1 MNDVFKALAH
11 PVRRQI
17 LELLKSGPKSA
28 GEIAKAFDIS
38 KPTLSGHFAK
48 LKEADLVRAEPDGT
62 TIYYTLNVSVLEE
75 AMLKFMETMN
85 MRAWNGLPMRAVPQP
100 KSVRTRKKG

>member
-17 LELLKSGPKSA
+17 LELLKSGPKAA
-28 GEIAKAFDIS
+28 GEIASGVSVS

-48 LKEADLVRAEPDGT
+48 LKEADLIRAT
-62 TIYYTLNVSVLEE
+62 
-75 AMLKFMETMN
+75 
-85 MRAWNGLPMRAVPQP
+85 
-100 KSVRTRKKG
+100 RTERPFITP

>member
-28 GEIAKAFDIS
+28 GEIASGVNVS

-48 LKEADLVRAEPDGT
+48 LKKADLIRADQDGT

-75 AMLKFMETMN
+75 AMLKFMATMN
-85 MRAWNGLPMRAVPQP
+85 I
-100 KSVRTRKKG
+100 KD

>member
-1 MNDVFKALAH
+1 MSDVFKALAH
-11 PVRRQI
+11 PARRQI
-17 LELLKSGPKSA
+17 REVLKTGPKSA
-28 GEIAKAFDIS
+28 GEIAEAFNLS

-48 LKEADLVRAEPDGT
+48 LREAGLISAEPDGT

-85 MRAWNGLPMRAVPQP
+85 LAGRSG
-100 KSVRTRKKG
+100 

>member
-28 GEIAKAFDIS
+28 GEIAASVDVA

-48 LKEADLVRAEPDGT
+48 LKEADLIRSEPDGT

-75 AMLKFMETMN
+75 AMLTFMTTMN
-85 MRAWNGLPMRAVPQP
+85 ITEEG
-100 KSVRTRKKG
+100 KK

>member
-1 MNDVFKALAH
+1 MNDVFRALAH

-17 LELLKSGPKSA
+17 LEILKSGPKSA
-28 GEIAKAFDIS
+28 GDIADGVNVS

-48 LKEADLVRAEPDGT
+48 LKEVDLIHSEPDGT

-75 AMLKFMETMN
+75 AMLKFMTTMN
-85 MRAWNGLPMRAVPQP
+85 IGAELDYR
-100 KSVRTRKKG
+100 

>member
-28 GEIAKAFDIS
+28 GEIASGVSVS

-48 LKEADLVRAEPDGT
+48 LKEADLIRAEQDGT

-85 MRAWNGLPMRAVPQP
+85 I
-100 KSVRTRKKG
+100 KEESKK

>member
-1 MNDVFKALAH
+1 MSDVFRALAH

-28 GEIAKAFDIS
+28 GEIADAFNLS
-38 KPTLSGHFAK
+38 KPTLSGHFGK
-48 LKEADLVRAEPDGT
+48 LKDADLVNAEKAGT

-75 AMLKFMETMN
+75 AMLKFMSSMN
-85 MRAWNGLPMRAVPQP
+85 ISEEKQ
-100 KSVRTRKKG
+100 K

>member
-1 MNDVFKALAH
+1 MSDVFKALAH

-17 LELLKSGPKSA
+17 LEALKAGPKSA
-28 GEIAKAFDIS
+28 GEIAEGANVS

-48 LKEADLVRAEPDGT
+48 LKEADLIRADQDGT

-85 MRAWNGLPMRAVPQP
+85 ITEAINI
-100 KSVRTRKKG
+100 KEESKK

>member
-1 MNDVFKALAH
+1 MNDVFRALAH

-17 LELLKSGPKSA
+17 LELLKAGPRSA
-28 GEIAKAFDIS
+28 GEIAASVNVS

-48 LKEADLVRAEPDGT
+48 LKEADLIRAEPDGT

-75 AMLKFMETMN
+75 AMLKFMATMGLAGET
-85 MRAWNGLPMRAVPQP
+85 
-100 KSVRTRKKG
+100 K

>member
-1 MNDVFKALAH
+1 MSDVFKALAH

-17 LELLKSGPKSA
+17 LEILKSGPKSA
-28 GEIAKAFDIS
+28 GDIANGVNVS

-48 LKEADLVRAEPDGT
+48 LKAADLIRSEPDST

-75 AMLKFMETMN
+75 VLVTFMGTMGFAQ
-85 MRAWNGLPMRAVPQP
+85 RA
-100 KSVRTRKKG
+100 K